1 MSGWEI
7 LSNGMTMTQTLRYW
21 VAESEVRRELP
32 TADAVLM
39 PGVRWGDHWALFTP
53 AYWLSQVWMT
63 DLHHQHDSPFKAR
76 GSLDE
81 ELVFCMLGGFGVTA
95 ELATA
100 AFMACKT
107 ANLIACR
114 ATSAD
119 DWTEILLRPLWV
131 NGRAARYRYPHQKAK
146 FLSGVMAYLLS
157 HSIDAHRGK
166 ELRDGLLKIRG
177 VGPKTAGWV
186 ARNYLDADD
195 VAILDVHIVRAG
207 LLCGLFTPA
216 QRVERNYFEM
226 ETRFLEFC
234 SALDVRPAVMDC
246 LIWSQMRSMGS
257 LALNALKI
265 RQGKV
270 NKGAS
275 RRRGRAVHRSTANSP
290 VASGAIPKRT

>member
-1 MSGWEI
+1 M
-7 LSNGMTMTQTLRYW
+7 
-21 VAESEVRRELP
+21 
-32 TADAVLM
+32 LM

-63 DLHHQHDSPFKAR
+63 ELHDQHHSPFKAR

-81 ELVFCMLGGFGVTA
+81 ELVFCMLGGFGVPA

-107 ANLIACR
+107 ANLIARR

-119 DWTEILLRPLWV
+119 DWAEILLRPLLV
-131 NGRAARYRYPHQKAK
+131 NGRAARYRYPHQKSK
-146 FLSGVMAYLLS
+146 FLSGVMAYLRS
-157 HSIDAHRGK
+157 HSIGAHCGK
-166 ELRDGLLKIRG
+166 ELRDSLLKIRG

-216 QRVERNYFEM
+216 QRVERNYFAM
-226 ETRFLEFC
+226 ETRFIEFC
-234 SALDVRPAVMDC
+234 GALGVRPAVIDC
-246 LIWSQMRSMGS
+246 LIWSQMRSIGP

-265 RQGKV
+265 RQAEV
-270 NKGAS
+270 NKGAN
-275 RRRGRAVHRSTANSP
+275 RRRGRAVHGSATNSLA
-290 VASGAIPKRT
+290 ASGAIPKRT